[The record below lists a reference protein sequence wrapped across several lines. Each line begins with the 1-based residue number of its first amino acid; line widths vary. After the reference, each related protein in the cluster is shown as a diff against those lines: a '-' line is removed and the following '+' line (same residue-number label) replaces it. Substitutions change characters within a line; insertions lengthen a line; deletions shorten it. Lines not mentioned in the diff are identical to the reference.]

1 MAAFASKSHALCVLL
16 LLSLSVAA
24 LGHSRKVLYEEEKE
38 EEPEQK
44 LDLVSRLPG
53 QPEVSFRQYSGYV
66 TVNESHGRALFYWL
80 FEATQD
86 VEKKPLLLWLNG
98 GPGCSSIGYGA
109 VEELGPF
116 LMQKGVPELGL
127 NEYAWNKEANLLF
140 LESPFGVGFS
150 YTNTSSDYDSAGDE
164 LTAIDAHAFLLNW
177 FKRFPQFKSHE
188 FYIAGESYAGHYVPE
203 LAEKIYEANKKSEE
217 EDRINLKGFMIGNA
231 AVDEEADSA
240 GLVDYAW
247 SHAVISDDLYHRIKQ
262 TCNFSA
268 PVDDSCDNLLDT
280 LFDNYGVINVY
291 DIYAPVCLEE
301 NSRNSS
307 RSLPVIQ
314 GVRPKLFAKT
324 MQRYR
329 RPAGYD
335 PCVPDY
341 TDAYFNRA
349 DVQKAL
355 HANVTNLPYH
365 WTHCSDVLTSWSDA
379 RSSMLPTIKKLVDGG
394 IRVWV
399 FSGDFDGRV
408 PVTSTR
414 YALNKLSLQTVQ
426 EWTPWY
432 SGKQVGGW
440 RVIYDGLTFVTVRA
454 AGHEVPTFKPMEA
467 QQLVGHFL
475 TNQQLPVEPF

>member
-188 FYIAGESYAGHYVPE
+188 FYIAGESYAE

-365 WTHCSDVLTSWSDA
+365 WTHCRCEFGLGTRQTPLAHDLTFVNLW
-379 RSSMLPTIKKLVDGG
+379 
-394 IRVWV
+394 VWTN
-399 FSGDFDGRV
+399 SGDFDGRV

-432 SGKQVGGW
+432 SGKQV
-440 RVIYDGLTFVTVRA
+440 
-454 AGHEVPTFKPMEA
+454 
-467 QQLVGHFL
+467 
-475 TNQQLPVEPF
+475 